1 MDDGLNE
8 LDPCVDHHIQWD
20 EDKEGQDLEE
30 NVWNAGNLRKSAK
43 FEVLYFLGKSLK
55 KYWIHHFWGN
65 LKLRKLDIE
74 LVLNLTKF

>member
-1 MDDGLNE
+1 MDDRWNE

-20 EDKEGQDLEE
+20 EDEEGKDLEE

-55 KYWIHHFWGN
+55 NIN
-65 LKLRKLDIE
+65 
-74 LVLNLTKF
+74 

>member
-30 NVWNAGNLRKSAK
+30 NVWNAGNLRKSAE
-43 FEVLYFLGKSLK
+43 FEVVYFLRN
-55 KYWIHHFWGN
+55 F
-65 LKLRKLDIE
+65 
-74 LVLNLTKF
+74 